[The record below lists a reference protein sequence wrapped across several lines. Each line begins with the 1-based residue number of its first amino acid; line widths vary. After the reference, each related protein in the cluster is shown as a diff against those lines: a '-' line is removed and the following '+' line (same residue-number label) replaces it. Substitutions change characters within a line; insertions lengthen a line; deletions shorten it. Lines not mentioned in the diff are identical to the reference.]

1 MKDSSLIC
9 FWSFLGILPT
19 GGVSLIWGA
28 GPLGPP
34 GTRTQVDQVDQVN
47 LVNLVNLDPGVQ
59 VHLVVTLVRLAHLV
73 HLEPGPRIPGS
84 RSTWWSPWSAGPLGP
99 PGTRTQVD
107 PS

>member
-47 LVNLVNLDPGVQ
+47 LVNLDPGVQ
-59 VHLVVTLVRLAHLV
+59 VHLVTLVRLVHLV
-73 HLEPGPRIPGS
+73 HLEPGFRLTGDI
-84 RSTWWSPWSAGPLGP
+84 TLK
-99 PGTRTQVD
+99 VI
-107 PS
+107 